1 MGRQGDT
8 VCVPRLPLPRSFTRN
23 EMFECVCQEKD
34 DLRFLSEALMSL
46 LTDGASGQE
55 VIAAPRR
62 PLPRKS
68 LRQLMSVWW
77 RRNTVDQHSE
87 GD

>member
-1 MGRQGDT
+1 
-8 VCVPRLPLPRSFTRN
+8 
-23 EMFECVCQEKD
+23 MFECVCQEKD

-55 VIAAPRR
+55 VIGAPRR
-62 PLPRKS
+62 LLPRKF

-77 RRNTVDQHSE
+77 RRNTVDKH
-87 GD
+87 